1 MRYEAVVVGSGP
13 NGLTAAATIARTG
26 RRVLVVEAADTIGGG
41 TRTEEL
47 TLPGY
52 HHDVCSAVHPIGR
65 SSPAFEDLGLEAHG
79 VEWLQPDLPLAHPLD
94 GGRAALLRRSLDDT
108 AAGLGADGPAWKALF
123 GPLVRDWET
132 LRHQVLGPV
141 RVPRHPVRL
150 GRFGRLAVRS
160 ARSLVDARFEGEAAK
175 ALFAGA
181 TGHSFLPLDHPFS
194 AAFGLLFNLLGQ
206 AGGWP
211 IARGGSAAISAALAS
226 VLTEHGG
233 EIVTGWQ
240 VTSLRSLPPC
250 ELVLLDTT
258 PNDALRIV
266 GGRAPRRIRG
276 QLGAFRHGP
285 GVFKIDYALDSP
297 VPWTNEEVA
306 RAGTVHV
313 GGTVDEIHAAEATVA
328 GGGHAE
334 RPLVLVAQPTQFDRS
349 RAPEGGH
356 IAWAYCHV
364 PSGSTLDMTER
375 IEAQLERFAPG
386 FSDRVLARSVKG
398 PRDLEE
404 TNRNLVGGDI
414 AAGANDGL
422 QLLARPRLAL
432 DPYLVAPGRP
442 LVYLCS
448 ASTPPGGGVH
458 GMCGYHAARL
468 ALLRLRSRGAR
479 DGPGC

>member
-1 MRYEAVVVGSGP
+1 MRYDAVVVGSGP

-26 RRVLVVEAADTIGGG
+26 RRVLVVEAAGVTGGG

-52 HHDVCSAVHPIGR
+52 RHDLCSAVHPIGH
-65 SSPAFEDLGLEAHG
+65 SSPAFEELGLEDHG
-79 VEWLQPDLPLAHPLD
+79 VEWIQPDLPLAHPLD
-94 GGRAALLRRSLDDT
+94 GGRAALLHRELDDT
-108 AAGLGADGPAWKALF
+108 AAGLGADGPAWRPLF
-123 GPLVRDWET
+123 GPLVRDWEA

-141 RVPRHPVRL
+141 RLPRQPVAI
-150 GRFGRLAVRS
+150 GRFGLQAVRS

-181 TGHSFLPLDHPFS
+181 TGHSFLPLDHRFS
-194 AAFGLLFNLLGQ
+194 AAFGLLFSILGQ

-211 IARGGSAAISAALAS
+211 IARGGSAAISDALVS
-226 VLTEHGG
+226 VLIENGG

-240 VTSLRSLPPC
+240 VTALRELPPC

-258 PNDALRIV
+258 PVDALRIV

-276 QLGAFRHGP
+276 QLDAFRHGP
-285 GVFKIDYALDSP
+285 GVFKLDYALDGP
-297 VPWTNEEVA
+297 VPWSNEAVA

-313 GGTVDEIHAAEATVA
+313 GGTVDEVGAAERIVA
-328 GGGHAE
+328 EGGHAE
-334 RPLVLVAQPTQFDRS
+334 RPFVLFSQPTQFDRS
-349 RAPEGGH
+349 RAPAGGH

-364 PSGSTLDMTER
+364 PNGSTVDMTDR

-386 FSDRVLARSVKG
+386 FRDRVLARSVHD
-398 PRDLEE
+398 PRGLEAG
-404 TNRNLVGGDI
+404 NRNLIGGDI
-414 AAGANDGL
+414 AAGANDGI
-422 QLLARPRLAL
+422 QLFARPRLAL

-468 ALLRLRSRGAR
+468 ALLRLRAR
-479 DGPGC
+479 ERR